1 MKKKTQAQT
10 DTRAEHATA
19 HRPSPWVVHHFP
31 PGEIFIRDAQYG
43 HNIAT
48 VAVLGVAMAEANARL
63 IAAAPDM
70 LVALRKLIPM
80 AATQGTG
87 MPQMERKA
95 ILAMART
102 AVAKA
107 ESRSPAR

>member
-1 MKKKTQAQT
+1 MKKRTQAQT

-19 HRPSPWVVHHFP
+19 QWVVHHFP

-80 AATQGTG
+80 AATQGTE

-107 ESRSPAR
+107 ESRSLAR

>member
-1 MKKKTQAQT
+1 MKKRTQAQT
-10 DTRAEHATA
+10 DTLAEHATA

-31 PGEIFIRDAQYG
+31 PSEILIRDAQCG

-70 LVALRKLIPM
+70 LVALH
-80 AATQGTG
+80 
-87 MPQMERKA
+87 A
-95 ILAMART
+95 ILDDLEAGLNISLIAKT
-102 AVAKA
+102 AIAKA
-107 ESRSPAR
+107 EGRSPAR